1 MDLIE
6 LLKNQISPSVMEQFQ
21 RESNASPEQTEVA
34 VGGILSSI
42 LGGLQQNSSTPQGAA
57 ALNNALEQDHNGGL
71 LNNLLS
77 VLQGGS
83 VEPQYERAANGAGI
97 IGHIFGANTGTIV
110 DGISKATGID
120 TSNIGSM
127 LIKLAPVVM
136 GVLGMV
142 KSKGGLD
149 TQQVTGVL
157 NNTVQENKSQNPLF
171 AMVGKVLDQDG
182 DGSFVDDLGNIGM
195 NVLGSLFKR

>member
-42 LGGLQQNSSTPQGAA
+42 LGGLQQ
-57 ALNNALEQDHNGGL
+57 NNALEQDHNGGL